1 MVRQIMARRPDSAP
15 LPVRPSLLNGRMV
28 WLLLLFLAIAWSL
41 AQANIVGRNLV
52 NPGGYTLLLRF
63 LQASIRPDLSQEFL
77 LLTLN
82 AALITLGYAVC
93 GVALSTLLGL
103 IGGLLMSEVWW
114 KALRASGGGKGN
126 HYAPWLTI
134 RGLFAIPRAIHE
146 IIWGLFFVN
155 ILGLTPLTA
164 ILAIAIPFGAITAK
178 VFSEILDE
186 TPRRPL
192 EALLHSGASPA
203 KAMLYGLFPL
213 AFPNLLSYT
222 FYRLECSIRSSTML
236 GLIGAGGLGFELLL
250 SLQSLRYAQMWT
262 LLYALFLLNGA
273 TDYWSGLL
281 RRRLGSVGQVEFH
294 GLHPAKP
301 MRPPRAQ
308 GAVVRGSLF
317 VAILLL
323 IFSLWYVRPN
333 PGQLL
338 ASQTMERL
346 AVVAANSFPPD
357 FWGQGPDLL
366 RLSLQTL
373 AMSILTMTF
382 ASLTGVVLSFLAAR
396 NFLAPGGILLS
407 GDAAWGWRLMGG
419 GVLILTRAT
428 LLIARSI
435 PPPIWALVLLFVLF
449 PGLIP
454 GALALGLYT
463 TGILGRLMAE
473 AVENLDERP
482 LRALRAQGAPG
493 PHVFLYAALP
503 GTLPDYV
510 AYTLYRWEVTIRE
523 TVVVG
528 IVGAGGLGRL
538 LTEQLSNFD
547 YRGVMATLVCY
558 LALTFLVDLLSAAAR
573 RSLR

>member
-1 MVRQIMARRPDSAP
+1 MTQRAEVGRPELTLRIA
-15 LPVRPSLLNGRMV
+15 RPSLLNSRSL
-28 WLLLLFLAIAWSL
+28 WLLFLLLAIAWSL
-41 AQANIVGRNLV
+41 TQANLIGRELV

-63 LQASIRPDLSQEFL
+63 LQAGLRPDLSQEFL
-77 LLTLN
+77 LLTLR

-103 IGGLLMSEVWW
+103 IGGVLMSEVWW
-114 KALRASGGGKGN
+114 QALRASSRGERG
-126 HYAPWLTI
+126 HYAPWLAV
-134 RGLFAIPRAIHE
+134 RGILAIPRAIHE

-192 EALLHSGASPA
+192 EALLHSGTSPL

-213 AFPNLLSYT
+213 AFPSLLSYT

-262 LLYALFLLNGA
+262 LLYALFALNGA

-281 RRRLGSVGQVEFH
+281 RRRLGSVGQVE
-294 GLHPAKP
+294 LRRIHPVP
-301 MRPPRAQ
+301 HTQPPHQ
-308 GAVVRGSLF
+308 QDAVVRGSLF
-317 VAILLL
+317 LSIGLLL
-323 IFSLWYVRPN
+323 FSLWYVRPN
-333 PGQLL
+333 PGSLL
-338 ASQTMERL
+338 APQTIERL
-346 AVVAANSFPPD
+346 TVVAANSFPPD
-357 FWGQGPDLL
+357 FGEQGAELL

-396 NFLAPGGILLS
+396 NFLTPGGILLS
-407 GDAAWGWRLMGG
+407 GDAAWTWRLVGS
-419 GVLILTRAT
+419 GVLILTRT
-428 LLIARSI
+428 VLLMARSI
-435 PPPIWALVLLFVLF
+435 PPPIWALIILFVLF

-454 GALALGLYT
+454 SALALGIYT
-463 TGILGRLMAE
+463 MGILGRLMAE

-482 LRALRAQGAPG
+482 LRALRAQGTPG

-503 GTLPDYV
+503 GTLPDYI

-523 TVVVG
+523 TAVVG

-547 YRGVMATLVCY
+547 YRGVMATLIGY

-573 RSLR
+573 RSMR

>member
-1 MVRQIMARRPDSAP
+1 MARLTEARRPEPAP
-15 LPVRPSLLNGRMV
+15 LPVRPSLINGRTL
-28 WLLLLFLAIAWSL
+28 WLLLLVLAIVWSL
-41 AQANIVGRNLV
+41 AQANVFGRDLV
-52 NPGGYTLLLRF
+52 NSGGSTLLLRF
-63 LQASIRPDLSQEFL
+63 LQASVRPDLSQEFL
-77 LLTLN
+77 LITFN
-82 AALITLGYAVC
+82 AALVTLGYAVC

-103 IGGLLMSEVWW
+103 IGGVFMSEVWW
-114 KALRASGGGKGN
+114 KALRASGQGRGD
-126 HYAPWLTI
+126 HYAPWLTVRAI
-134 RGLFAIPRAIHE
+134 LAIPRAIHE

-186 TPRRPL
+186 TSQRPL
-192 EALLHSGASPA
+192 EALLHSGASPS
-203 KAMLYGLFPL
+203 KAMLYGLFPT

-250 SLQSLRYAQMWT
+250 SLQSLRYEQMWT

-281 RRRLGSVGQVEFH
+281 RRRLGSTGQVELH
-294 GLHPAKP
+294 GAHPTQQVQTP
-301 MRPPRAQ
+301 RPQ
-308 GAVVRGSLF
+308 DAVVRGSLLF
-317 VAILLL
+317 ALALLL
-323 IFSLWYVRPN
+323 FSFWYVRPN

-338 ASQTMERL
+338 APQTMERL

-357 FWGQGPDLL
+357 FGSQAPDLL
-366 RLSLQTL
+366 RLTLQTL
-373 AMSILTMTF
+373 AISILAMTF
-382 ASLTGVVLSFLAAR
+382 ASITGVVFSFLAAR
-396 NFLAPGGILLS
+396 NFLAPGGILLP
-407 GDAAWGWRLMGG
+407 GNAARGWRLWGG
-419 GVLILTRAT
+419 GVLILARTT

-454 GALALGLYT
+454 GALALGIYT
-463 TGILGRLMAE
+463 MGILGRLMAE

-482 LRALRAQGAPG
+482 LRALRAQGATG
-493 PHVFLYAALP
+493 SHVFLYAALP
-503 GTLPDYV
+503 GTLPDFI

-547 YRGVMATLVCY
+547 YRGVLATLICY
-558 LALTFLVDLLSAAAR
+558 LALTFLVDLLSAVAR